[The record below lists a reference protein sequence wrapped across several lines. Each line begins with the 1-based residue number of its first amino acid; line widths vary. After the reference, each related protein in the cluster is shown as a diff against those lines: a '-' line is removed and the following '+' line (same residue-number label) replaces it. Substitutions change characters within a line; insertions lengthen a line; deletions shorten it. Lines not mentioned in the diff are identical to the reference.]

1 MFRLLVIM
9 YLVFLGGLGYLLR
22 SETNVP
28 VKPVTQEMGV
38 RYDTTRH
45 VFGAV
50 SSPIPQQNAI
60 RALNIQIADQ
70 RGELDAARK
79 SGNLKRLRNAQN
91 KLDTLLARL
100 KTAEGGTAM

>member
-38 RYDTTRH
+38 IYDTTRYAS
-45 VFGAV
+45 GAV
-50 SSPIPQQNAI
+50 SLTIPQQNAI

-100 KTAEGGTAM
+100 KSAEGGTAM